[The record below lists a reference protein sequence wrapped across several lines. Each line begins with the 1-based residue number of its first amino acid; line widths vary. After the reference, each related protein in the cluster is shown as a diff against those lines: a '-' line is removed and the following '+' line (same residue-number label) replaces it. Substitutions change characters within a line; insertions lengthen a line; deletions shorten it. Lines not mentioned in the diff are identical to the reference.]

1 MQALT
6 VRADNA
12 AAVVELA
19 DGSGQRTLDSRWY
32 REIGCRYVEP
42 SSSRR
47 ISTHGFDD
55 EAERG
60 AWPAGSAGDL
70 GVVTA

>member
-60 AWPAGSAGDL
+60 A
-70 GVVTA
+70 